1 MEDLDEYDSRGG
13 SKLPKAYDVKARD
26 REERKRKREEGGGGG
41 GGGGRG
47 EDLDAF
53 PVMMSFKAFLETQD
67 DYITDEEALY
77 KYGEY
82 KLEFKRQKLNEF
94 FVLHKGQ
101 EWFRARYH
109 PLDSAQRHQLA
120 VQAVR
125 RRCDVFQ
132 ELMGKGFLEGLCCDM
147 SKEGDLVKFLD
158 SVVIL
163 LEGGTYEDIKNL
175 DNEQN
180 NNEKAEAVGL
190 KHKTSSLF
198 IKALPALLTREDLLE
213 VVRRYP
219 GFLRAATSEADPRNH
234 FSRRCWLSF
243 ERNSAKIREIC
254 FALNNVQVKG
264 FDLAPLVNKDLTR
277 RIRPANDK
285 FAAEASMRR
294 DLAAVCR
301 IAAFQDGQAGLWAAA
316 PPQQEGVVVE
326 GGGGGV
332 VANKNPLLAEAESL
346 PPDEEEEVKSVLD
359 KLLLYL
365 RVVHSID
372 YYNQNDY
379 KGEDEMPNRCGLM
392 HVRPAEAGGGE
403 EAGGGGGEAQQQQP
417 PTDQELD
424 TFWTSIQ
431 ARLEQF
437 TTLPPKIDDAEAK
450 KLGLKDEEFEIGK
463 FISANSQE
471 LAKDKWLCTL
481 SGKKFK
487 ALEFVKKHIF
497 NKFADKVDTVKKEV
511 EFFNNYIRDPRRPQ
525 LPDEKTLQPAAKK
538 PAAVKAASSPAAA
551 AGSKKLRTEE
561 LPPMAEHPH
570 VRRSIHERLGTPRTG
585 KGEVRITYA
594 QTDPRSLIDYSDVDN
609 FTFDIFG

>member
-1 MEDLDEYDSRGG
+1 MDDMEDYNTRGA
-13 SKLPKAYDVKARD
+13 SKLPKAYDVKARE
-26 REERKRKREEGGGGG
+26 REERKRTREEG
-41 GGGGRG
+41 R
-47 EDLDAF
+47 EDFDAF

-67 DYITDEEALY
+67 DYITDEEALA

-94 FVLHKGQ
+94 FVLHKSQ
-101 EWFRARYH
+101 EWFKLKYH
-109 PLDSAQRHQLA
+109 PVDAAKRSQLLNKS
-120 VQAVR
+120 VQ

-132 ELMGKGFLEGLCCDM
+132 ELMQKGFLEGLCCDT

-180 NNEKAEAVGL
+180 NNEQSEPAVGI

-198 IKALPALLTREDLLE
+198 IKSLPALLTREDLLE
-213 VVRRYP
+213 VARRYP
-219 GFLRAATSEADPRNH
+219 GFLRAATSEADPKNH

-264 FDLAPLVNKDLTR
+264 YDLAPLVNKDLTR
-277 RIRPANDK
+277 RIRPANEK
-285 FAAEASMRR
+285 FAATSIMRR
-294 DLAAVCR
+294 DRTALAA
-301 IAAFQDGQAGLWAAA
+301 IAVFQDEQAGLWRGAAGEEGSVA
-316 PPQQEGVVVE
+316 PR
-326 GGGGGV
+326 
-332 VANKNPLLAEAESL
+332 NPLLVEAEALGPSDS
-346 PPDEEEEVKSVLD
+346 PEEVKNVVD

-392 HVRPAEAGGGE
+392 HVRQGE
-403 EAGGGGGEAQQQQP
+403 EEAAAASLH
-417 PTDQELD
+417 TEAELD
-424 TFWTSIQ
+424 KFWAEMQ
-431 ARLEQF
+431 PRLAQF
-437 TTLPPKIDDAEAK
+437 TTPSSKVDEAEAK

-497 NKFADKVDTVKKEV
+497 NKFADQVDNVKKEV

-525 LPDEKTLQPAAKK
+525 LPEEKPLVQPAKK
-538 PAAVKAASSPAAA
+538 SVSGGGGVDAPAT
-551 AGSKKLRTEE
+551 KKVRTAE
-561 LPPMAEHPH
+561 LLLPAEHPH
-570 VRRSIHERLGTPRTG
+570 VRRSIHERLGTRAG
-585 KGEVRITYA
+585 KGEVRITHA
-594 QTDPRSLIDYSDVDN
+594 HSDPRSLIDYSDVDN
-609 FTFDIFG
+609 FTLDIFG